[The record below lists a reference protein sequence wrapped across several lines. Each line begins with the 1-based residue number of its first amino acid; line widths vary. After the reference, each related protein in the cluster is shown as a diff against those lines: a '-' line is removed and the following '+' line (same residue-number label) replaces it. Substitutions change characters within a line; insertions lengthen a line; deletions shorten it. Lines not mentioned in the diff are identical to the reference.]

1 MRKWIC
7 GVIMLAIA
15 AAVFAP
21 TTSFTED
28 QDTIRLARTLY
39 ALGRRENYETKLAL
53 GSVVMN
59 RVESDWFPDTLGKVL
74 ADQQQFPAGTR
85 YDEES
90 LRAAHALL
98 SGTRTL
104 PENALYYQA
113 DDASCALSAQEPL
126 ASAGNYNFYAQAQ
139 FLRLPA

>member
-7 GVIMLAIA
+7 GAIMLAIV

-21 TTSFTED
+21 SISFTED

-39 ALGRRENYETKLAL
+39 ALGRRENYTTKLAL

-59 RVESDWFPDTLGKVL
+59 RVESDWFPDTLGEVL
-74 ADQQQFPAGTR
+74 SDQQQFPAGTR
-85 YDEES
+85 YDDES
-90 LRAAHALL
+90 LRAAHALI

-104 PENALYYQA
+104 PKEALYYQA
-113 DDASCALSAQEPL
+113 SDATHPLRAQDL
-126 ASAGNYNFYAQAQ
+126 VASAGNYNFYAQAQ
-139 FLRLPA
+139 YLHLPA